1 MSYIY
6 FFATINQAHLQMW
19 SLLLMLFLL
28 KLQFFGGFGHNGTS
42 FEQTYRCYPSSFIDK
57 VQMPFRLSFDLL
69 LFELL
74 LLIWYVL
81 CFFIVDLLW
90 GLVSFCV
97 FLFIVF
103 LINSLDTQFKKKKKK
118 SLDAPIFFRTYT
130 MSMGKSLNL
139 YPLFEVH

>member
-74 LLIWYVL
+74 LLICFMFLYCRSIVGVSFIL
-81 CFFIVDLLW
+81 CF
-90 GLVSFCV
+90 LVYCISY
-97 FLFIVF
+97 
-103 LINSLDTQFKKKKKK
+103 QFFGYTIQKKKK

-130 MSMGKSLNL
+130 MIVGKSLNL